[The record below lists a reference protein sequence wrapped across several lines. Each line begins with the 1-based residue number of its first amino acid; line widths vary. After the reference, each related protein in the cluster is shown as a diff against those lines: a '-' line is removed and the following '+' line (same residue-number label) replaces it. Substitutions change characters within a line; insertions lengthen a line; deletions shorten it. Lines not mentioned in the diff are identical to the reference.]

1 MPRRIAICALLLFGC
16 KTAEGGTKVA
26 APAVAG
32 AKPAEA
38 THGHVA
44 PSRAAAPPLFDDLGS
59 WHHAVRTASPEAQKY
74 FDQGLRLMFAFNHE
88 EGIKAFQQ
96 AAVIDPRCSMCLWG
110 WAVALGPNINLPT
123 DAEREKTAWDLV
135 ARARAVSPQ
144 GSEKDYVEAV
154 AKRYANPPGA
164 DRKALD
170 QAYADAMRGL
180 SRKHPDDLDAAV
192 LFAESMMDLR
202 PWDLW
207 TKDGRMQPGT
217 DEILMTL
224 ESVLAREP
232 RHPGANHFYI
242 HATEA
247 SPHPEKALA
256 AAGRL
261 PSLMPGA
268 GHIVHMP
275 AHTYVRT
282 GRYEAAAAANRRA
295 IAVDK
300 KYLAQS
306 PAQGI
311 YAMMYVTHNYQFLWA
326 AASLEGRSAEAIQA
340 ARDVAA
346 RLPAEMVRGM
356 EKDLP
361 GIDYMLAPPLFALVR
376 FGRWQEALAEPRPP
390 ADFRYLVAV
399 WHFARGMALAA
410 LGRGGEARQE
420 HSQLV
425 TFSETL
431 PKDAMLGPLNSAQV
445 VFAVAAPLLAGEIE
459 LRSGRAAHAIPLL
472 RQAVKAEDALNYD
485 EPPPWPQPARLS
497 LGEALLEA
505 GKPAEAAQVF
515 REDLQRY
522 PENGWALFGLVQAG
536 DAQAKE
542 RFVRAW
548 SHADVKLE
556 RPRF

>member
-1 MPRRIAICALLLFGC
+1 M
-16 KTAEGGTKVA
+16 
-26 APAVAG
+26 
-32 AKPAEA
+32 
-38 THGHVA
+38 
-44 PSRAAAPPLFDDLGS
+44 
-59 WHHAVRTASPEAQKY
+59 Y
-74 FDQGLRLMFAFNHE
+74 AFNHE
-88 EGIKAFQQ
+88 EAIKAFQQ
-96 AAVIDPRCSMCLWG
+96 AAAIDPRCSMCLWG

-123 DAEREKTAWDLV
+123 DPEREKTAWDLV
-135 ARARAVSPQ
+135 AKARALNPED
-144 GSEKDYVEAV
+144 SEKEYVEAV

-164 DRKALD
+164 DRKGLD
-170 QAYADAMRGL
+170 QAYADAMREL

-207 TKDGRMQPGT
+207 TKDGRKQPGT
-217 DEILMTL
+217 DEILTTL

-256 AAGRL
+256 AADRL

-275 AHTYVRT
+275 AHTFIRT
-282 GRYEAAAAANRRA
+282 GRYEAAAEANRRA

-306 PAQGI
+306 HAQGI
-311 YAMMYVTHNYQFLWA
+311 YAMMYVAHNYQFLWA

-340 ARDVAA
+340 ARNLISL
-346 RLPAEMVRGM
+346 LPADMVRGM
-356 EKDLP
+356 EKDMP
-361 GIDYMLAPPLFALVR
+361 GIDYTLAPPLFALVR
-376 FGRWQEALAEPRPP
+376 FGRWQEVLAEPQPP

-410 LGRGGEARQE
+410 LGRAGEARRE

-425 TFSETL
+425 AFIETL
-431 PKDAMLGPLNSAQV
+431 PKDAMLGPLNSAQA
-445 VFAVAAPLLAGEIE
+445 VFAVAEPLLAGEIE
-459 LRSGRAAHAIPLL
+459 LRSGGGAAQAIPLL
-472 RQAVKAEDALNYD
+472 QRAVKAEDALNYD

-497 LGEALLEA
+497 LGEALLES

-522 PENGWALFGLVQAG
+522 PENGWALFGLARAG
-536 DAQAKE
+536 DAQAKG
-542 RFVRAW
+542 RFARAW
-548 SHADVKLE
+548 SHADL
-556 RPRF
+556 RLTAARF